1 MCILVS
7 IIIPAFNAEKYIEE
21 TLDSILQQTYTDFEI
36 ILVDD
41 GSEDNT
47 IKIMQNYQTG
57 EKAPK
62 NKINITKATVYN
74 EGASCAKNKGK

>member
-57 EKAPK
+57 
-62 NKINITKATVYN
+62 
-74 EGASCAKNKGK
+74 GKSAQK

>member
-21 TLDSILQQTYTDFEI
+21 TLDSILQQTYHNFEI

-41 GSEDNT
+41 GSDDNTMNIMQEYQSGQKRSAVCVKLSDNIGDEDNRF
-47 IKIMQNYQTG
+47 
-57 EKAPK
+57 
-62 NKINITKATVYN
+62 
-74 EGASCAKNKGK
+74 

>member
-1 MCILVS
+1 MVS

-57 EKAPK
+57 KSAQK
-62 NKINITKATVYN
+62 
-74 EGASCAKNKGK
+74 

>member
-41 GSEDNT
+41 R
-47 IKIMQNYQTG
+47 
-57 EKAPK
+57 
-62 NKINITKATVYN
+62 
-74 EGASCAKNKGK
+74 GKSAQK

>member
-47 IKIMQNYQTG
+47 IKITRPGKKRQ
-57 EKAPK
+57 
-62 NKINITKATVYN
+62 KIILK
-74 EGASCAKNKGK
+74 

>member
-62 NKINITKATVYN
+62 IILK
-74 EGASCAKNKGK
+74 